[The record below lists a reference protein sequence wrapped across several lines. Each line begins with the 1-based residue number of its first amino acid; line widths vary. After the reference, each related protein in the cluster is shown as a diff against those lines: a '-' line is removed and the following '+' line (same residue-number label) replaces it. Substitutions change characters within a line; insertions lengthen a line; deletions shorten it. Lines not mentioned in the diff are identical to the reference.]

1 MAVPPKEAIRRDS
14 ITNHGGARRRVA
26 AGLAA
31 GVMVAAC
38 IVGLSAR
45 AQFASGVNVVEVYV
59 TATDQK
65 GEPVTGLRKED
76 FVVRENGEPQEVTT
90 FAEGEF
96 PLAAAIALD
105 RSFSM
110 AKDRLAV
117 AKSAARVFLGELR
130 PSDESMIIGIGSEVE
145 VIAPRS
151 ANRAAQYAALNKLD
165 AFGTTSLHD
174 AIIAALDAMQDAKG
188 RRALVLLSDGDD
200 RFSKAS
206 AADVLARARRSD
218 VLIYPIALGR
228 ERPSLFAELA
238 SLTGGRSFH
247 VREPKQLADT
257 LTAVARELRH
267 QYLLGYSP
275 AKPIVQGQEEWRSIA
290 VTVNRGTV
298 RIRARDGYLAR

>member
-1 MAVPPKEAIRRDS
+1 M
-14 ITNHGGARRRVA
+14 
-26 AGLAA
+26 
-31 GVMVAAC
+31 
-38 IVGLSAR
+38 
-45 AQFASGVNVVEVYV
+45 NVVEVYV
-59 TATDQK
+59 TATDPA
-65 GEPVTGLRKED
+65 GEPVTGLTKDD
-76 FVVRENGEPQEVTT
+76 FLVRENGEPQQVTT
-90 FAEGEF
+90 FSEGEF

-110 AKDRLAV
+110 AKNLLAV

-130 PSDESMIIGIGSEVE
+130 PADESMIIGIGSQVE

-151 ANRAAQYAALNKLD
+151 TDRAAQYAALNRLD

-174 AIIAALDAMQDAKG
+174 AIVSALDSMQDAKG

-200 RFSKAS
+200 RFSNAKAS
-206 AADVLARARRSD
+206 EVLARARRSD

-238 SLTGGRSFH
+238 ALTGGRSFH
-247 VREPKQLADT
+247 VREPKKLAET

-275 AKPIVQGQEEWRSIA
+275 AKPIVPGQDEWRSIV

-298 RIRARDGYLAR
+298 RVRARDGYMATIVFARRSALGARHEPIDGRSPA

>member
-1 MAVPPKEAIRRDS
+1 MAICTAL
-14 ITNHGGARRRVA
+14 TALTL
-26 AGLAA
+26 GLP
-31 GVMVAAC
+31 
-38 IVGLSAR
+38 AR

-59 TATDQK
+59 TATDQA
-65 GEPVTGLRKED
+65 GQPVSGLTKED
-76 FVVRENGEPQEVTT
+76 FVVRENGEPQQVTT
-90 FAEGEF
+90 FAEGDF

-130 PSDESMIIGIGSEVE
+130 PADESMIIGIGSEVE

-151 ANRAAQYAALNKLD
+151 TDRAAQYTALNRLD

-174 AIIAALDAMQDAKG
+174 AIMTALDSMQDAKG

-200 RFSKAS
+200 RFSKAK
-206 AADVLARARRSD
+206 ATDVLARARRSD

-228 ERPSLFAELA
+228 DRPSLFAELA
-238 SLTGGRSFH
+238 TLTGGRSFH

-257 LTAVARELRH
+257 LTSVARELRH

-275 AKPIVQGQEEWRSIA
+275 AKPIVQGQEEWRSIS

-298 RIRARDGYLAR
+298 RVRARDGYLAR

>member
-1 MAVPPKEAIRRDS
+1 MAIC
-14 ITNHGGARRRVA
+14 A
-26 AGLAA
+26 ALAA
-31 GVMVAAC
+31 VTLGRP
-38 IVGLSAR
+38 AR

-59 TATDQK
+59 TATDPAGQ
-65 GEPVTGLRKED
+65 PVSGLTKED
-76 FVVRENGEPQEVTT
+76 FMVRENGEPQQVTT
-90 FAEGEF
+90 FAEGDF

-130 PSDESMIIGIGSEVE
+130 PADESMIIGIGSEVE

-151 ANRAAQYAALNKLD
+151 TDRAAQYAALNRLD

-174 AIIAALDAMQDAKG
+174 AIMTALDSMQDAKG

-200 RFSKAS
+200 RFSKAKVT
-206 AADVLARARRSD
+206 DVLARARRSD

-228 ERPSLFAELA
+228 DRPSLFAELA
-238 SLTGGRSFH
+238 TLTGGRSFH

-257 LTAVARELRH
+257 LTSVARELRH

-275 AKPIVQGQEEWRSIA
+275 AKPIVQGQEEWRSIS

-298 RIRARDGYLAR
+298 SVRARDGYLAR